1 MDAEKGYRKRV
12 ADEQVELLLET
23 AGVVVIEGPKWCG
36 KTTTARQHAKSVLL
50 MDNPELM
57 EQNGRIAEIDL
68 LLLLKG
74 DTPRLVDEWQIAP
87 TLWDAARYEV
97 DQRGEFG
104 QFIFTG
110 SAVPAD
116 RSSIHHTG
124 VGRFAWV
131 RMRTMSLWE
140 SGDSVGTCS
149 LDAMFN
155 GVQQS
160 AVSKNHTLEN
170 ICHLI
175 CRGGWPQSLKV
186 SPRAALLIARNYV
199 DAVAKQE
206 MSDTD
211 GIVRSEATARAL
223 LRSYARHQGTSVS
236 VDALLADMNA
246 KDDFKMSDK
255 TLREYLE
262 ALRRIFVVEDM
273 EAWNPNLR
281 SKTAVRTSNTRYFVD
296 PSIATAALGVSPGD
310 LLKDLNTLGLF
321 FETMAVRDLRVY
333 ADALDGNVYHYRDS
347 TGLECDAVMHLRNGH
362 FALIEVKLGGGTLIE
377 EGAKNLLKLQAKLN
391 TQHAPSFLAVLT
403 ATGQYVYKREDS
415 VWVIPIGA
423 LRP

>member
-57 EQNGRIAEIDL
+57 EHNGRIAEIDL
-68 LLLLKG
+68 PLLLKG

-116 RSSIHHTG
+116 RCSIHHTG

-149 LDAMFN
+149 LDALFN

-160 AVSKNHTLEN
+160 AVSKNHTLED

-186 SPRAALLIARNYV
+186 SSRAALLIARNYV

-296 PSIATAALGVSPGD
+296 PSIAMAALGVSPGD

-362 FALIEVKLGGGTLIE
+362 FALIEVKLGGGSLIE

-403 ATGQYVYKREDS
+403 ATGQYAYKREDS